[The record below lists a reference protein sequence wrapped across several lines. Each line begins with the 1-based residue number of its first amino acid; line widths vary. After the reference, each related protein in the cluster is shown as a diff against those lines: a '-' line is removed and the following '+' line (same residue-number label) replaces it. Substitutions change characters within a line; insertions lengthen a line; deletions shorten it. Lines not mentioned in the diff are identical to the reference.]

1 MDIHIGNISKKFN
14 NRVVLRIPELSIT
27 DREIIGIAGNNGA
40 GKSTLFKL
48 CLNLLKA
55 DTGAIL
61 IDKNDVSKTELWK
74 ESVSSYID
82 ENFLIDF
89 LLPEEY
95 FYFIGSFFNLS
106 KNEINERLLNYQT
119 FMNDEILNNS
129 KYIRNFS
136 SGNRQKIGIIGAM
149 ITNPQLLIL
158 DEPFN
163 FLDPTSQIEIKR
175 LIKNMNEQFGTIVLI
190 SSHNI
195 YHLVDISTRVI
206 ILDKGSIIKDINN
219 MNDNALIELN
229 NHFNLH

>member
-1 MDIHIGNISKKFN
+1 MDIHIRNISKKFN
-14 NRVVLRIPELSIT
+14 NRVVLQIPELLIM

-119 FMNDEILNNS
+119 FMSDEILNNS

-136 SGNRQKIGIIGAM
+136 SG
-149 ITNPQLLIL
+149 LLI
-158 DEPFN
+158 
-163 FLDPTSQIEIKR
+163 
-175 LIKNMNEQFGTIVLI
+175 
-190 SSHNI
+190 
-195 YHLVDISTRVI
+195 
-206 ILDKGSIIKDINN
+206 
-219 MNDNALIELN
+219 
-229 NHFNLH
+229 